1 MNWQRGKL
9 TSLGAECRVLPLQ
22 RLPSR
27 TVAVARVVSCQR
39 TNIAGLVDESIVG
52 ALVKNW
58 IGLSGTRQF
67 ALAVESVKT
76 EEFYHFRRRLP
87 LERTLPEEYAI
98 KDILI
103 HRLVRLRWT
112 AARQQ
117 RIEYLGGWFRGADR
131 AIAAI
136 RGYFRHPAF

>member
-1 MNWQRGKL
+1 M
-9 TSLGAECRVLPLQ
+9 LPSK

-27 TVAVARVVSCQR
+27 EFAAVRVVSCQR
-39 TNIAGLVDESIVG
+39 TNIAGLVDKSIVV
-52 ALVKNW
+52 ARVKNW

-112 AARQQ
+112 AERQQ
-117 RIEYLGGWFRGADR
+117 RIEYLGGWFRVVDR
-131 AIAAI
+131 SLAAI